1 MNKDSLKDPLDELL
15 RTMEG
20 NPNLIPAEAAERIQ
34 KIAERGARL
43 SAEERPIL
51 LDLRSVGV
59 DVTTIWSQHLGERL
73 TPEGMEILAK
83 HLRLPYSCKTREGLA
98 RALARPSAH
107 GFWSLLVSE
116 YKTASEGLDED
127 GFPNGYKDGL
137 ASALGAMAS
146 KSNLEELIELVRD
159 RTNGSSRLLLLVGL
173 RRSRDPRA
181 AKVLDDLADDPDLAK
196 EIAHW
201 KKRRKPKP

>member
-1 MNKDSLKDPLDELL
+1 MKEKSWVDELL
-15 RTMEG
+15 DRIRAD
-20 NPNLIPAEAAERIQ
+20 PEAARRESEERNRRIDQ
-34 KIAERGARL
+34 RGARL
-43 SAEERPIL
+43 SKEEQPIL
-51 LDLRSVGV
+51 LDLKSVGV
-59 DVTTIWSQHLGERL
+59 DLTTIWSQHLGERL

-107 GFWSLLVSE
+107 RFWSLLVSE
-116 YKTASEGLDED
+116 YKAASEGLDED

-146 KSNLEELIELVRD
+146 KPHLEELIELVRD

-196 EIAHW
+196 EISYW